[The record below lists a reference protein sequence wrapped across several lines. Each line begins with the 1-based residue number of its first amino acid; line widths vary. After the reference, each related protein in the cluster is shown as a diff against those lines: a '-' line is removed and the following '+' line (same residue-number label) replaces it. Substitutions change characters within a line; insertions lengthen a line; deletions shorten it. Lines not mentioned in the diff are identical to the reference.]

1 MRLLL
6 QAFLTRLCVLEGQL
20 TALDAEGKSDLA
32 VEHAI
37 VCLSLNRLI
46 C

>member
-32 VEHAI
+32 VDHAI
-37 VCLSLNRLI
+37 VCLNLKCLI

>member
-32 VEHAI
+32 VDDAI
-37 VCLSLNRLI
+37 VCLDLKCLI